1 MTKKFIDV
9 SEHNTVDWSK
19 AKSEV
24 TAVYIRCG
32 LRGSLKKTAPQDYNK
47 IREDKKWRQNIAGV
61 QKQKI
66 PFGVYYF
73 PTACSSAEALEGAM
87 WFFGMIKD
95 LDMAYPPILDSENVW
110 GNGHEAGRA
119 NSLSKEDR
127 TRLLKIVTDYF
138 NERGMNIGIYAS
150 ASWLT
155 SKIDMAAFPQCVR
168 DCTWVADSTGA
179 VDYNGYYWLHQYGKG
194 PVAGCSGDIDLNR
207 VTGFVPAVLTGKKAE
222 QEPVKEVPQ
231 KSPIDV
237 AIEIAESQLGYKE
250 GAGNKTKYGD
260 EMHALQPSNMD
271 KNAPWCDAFFDWV
284 IYKTCQRFGH
294 GAETARAV
302 LCGNFDDYTYNS
314 VSLYKKA
321 GRWSQKPS
329 RGDQIFFGGA
339 GHTGIVTMV
348 ENGKV
353 YTIEGN
359 KGDQVRAGTYSTSNS
374 NIIGYGMPK
383 YGLIT
388 GAPELE
394 PSDPEDDGIL
404 RKGSQG
410 DAVRFLQLC
419 LGNLVDDG
427 SFGWKTLNRVIDFQK
442 AYGLVPDG
450 EVGPLTWTAIR
461 KILPL
466 LRKKSQGRYVKALQ
480 MALGGLTVDGSFG
493 PKTLAA
499 VEKFQKAHGLE
510 VDGEVGPLTWTAI
523 INAL

>member
-1 MTKKFIDV
+1 MAKFIDV
-9 SEHNTVDWSK
+9 AFPQKNIDWKKASK
-19 AKSEV
+19 EIRGA
-24 TAVYIRCG
+24 YIRCG
-32 LRGSLKKTAPQDYNK
+32 YRGSLKNTNPQNYKK
-47 IREDKKWRQNIAGV
+47 ICFDAYWKANLKGV
-61 QKQKI
+61 QENKVK
-66 PFGVYYF
+66 FGPYF
-73 PTACSSAEALEGAM
+73 CPTDCTTAEAKETAEWYYNQVKNL
-87 WFFGMIKD
+87 D
-95 LDMAYPPILDSENVW
+95 LSYPPILDVENVW
-110 GNGHEAGRA
+110 GDDHEAGRA
-119 NSLSKEDR
+119 NGLSREER
-127 TRLLKIVTDYF
+127 TRLLKVITDYF
-138 NERGMNIGIYAS
+138 NERGMNCGIYAS
-150 ASWLT
+150 ASWFN
-155 SKIDMAAFPQCVR
+155 SKIDMSQFPQRVI
-168 DCTWVADSTGA
+168 DCTWVADSTGE
-179 VDYNGYYWLHQYGKG
+179 VDYKGYYWLHQYGKG
-194 PVAGCSGDIDLNR
+194 TVSGINGEVDLNK
-207 VTGFVPAVLTGKKAE
+207 VGSVIPAAWITKK
-222 QEPVKEVPQ
+222 P
-231 KSPIDV
+231 SPIDV
-237 AIEIAESQLGYKE
+237 AIEIAESQLGYHE

-271 KNAPWCDAFFDWV
+271 KNAPWCDAFVDWV

-314 VSLYKKA
+314 VALYKKA

-359 KGDQVRAGTYSTSNS
+359 KGDQVRACSYSTSNS

-410 DAVRFLQLC
+410 DAVRVLQLC

-466 LRKKSQGRYVKALQ
+466 LRKGSQGRYVKALQ
-480 MALGGLTVDGSFG
+480 VALGGLTVDGSFG